1 MIQSFRVRDGRRRPD
16 ARASSPVPRSRR
28 RVALVAAAA
37 IALSGI
43 GLGTASPAHAA
54 PLPQQVFD
62 FTSPSGTDWV
72 VPAGITE
79 VVVGLRGGR
88 GGFTERANGGSGA
101 DFGVTIPVKTGDR
114 LTVFAGQPARGKGD
128 ERIGG
133 AGFVSGGDGGKG
145 SLLGAS
151 AGGGG
156 GASAV
161 KLNGE
166 LIAVAGGGGGGGGYT
181 GKPMVSLS
189 LWDLAAVIAA
199 AGGYQGESSGSVNFG
214 HVRGGEGGHNAGS
227 SYDGKTITMFPATAG
242 AGKHPGGIGQN
253 AKNDPSFSRY
263 KKPGA
268 NGGSASTS
276 TSGGGGGGGGGGWP
290 ASGTGGGGGR
300 TFLGYTAGSGG
311 GAGLSWVTDAVPGV
325 RIDRD
330 ARRPEDRHDYFGP
343 LAETGTVRIMI
354 PMRSTTTV
362 SAPAQA
368 MTGEQI
374 RVRVRTADTRT
385 PNTPLDGWVDL
396 YQGSTRV
403 AYGTTDGD
411 RTFTVPGLGV
421 GTHEFRAE
429 FQPRAD
435 QRDFRER
442 STYSSGTA
450 TVTVAEPSLQQ
461 PGPGEVASRTALTVL
476 TTPATFGDTLMLGAS
491 VTLDGPVNLS
501 GQPVSF
507 EVDGTVVASSPLIY
521 SGAGRFSTLIPFSMV
536 PTAGEHEV
544 VARFPGVADAD
555 PATPDA
561 LPSVSDPMTFSVA
574 QAPTTTRIMTAP
586 ATVRAFTPV
595 DVEATVT
602 SATRG
607 LSGSAVLL
615 ADGSPLMYAPL
626 MPGGTVLFDDVM
638 LPTGAERLT
647 VSYLG
652 DPGGNF
658 TMSTSA
664 EHPVSITPVETAIAL
679 ALSSSGIRAD
689 ESVTLTATVTP
700 AQPGVTTDPRGAVE
714 FLLDGDVVRTV
725 PAGMDGDPESD
736 DGEARFEV
744 EADTLPIGTHSVTAR
759 FVPAPGFGAS
769 TSDAAE
775 LEVRGIATVLT
786 PRTSTIAGTPANP
799 AFVELRATVSGDET
813 RRAVA
818 GDAVDGHVE
827 ARLGA
832 DPLGDPLVL
841 VDGAGT
847 LAFPGLPV
855 GAHEVTL
862 RFVPDSAAMLESSTT
877 VTVTVTED
885 VAPGGDDDETAPGGG
900 DEQPVPGGDGEASPG
915 VDGALPSTGGDSTGM
930 LLLALS
936 LIVGAGVMFVVARLR
951 RSKA

>member
-1 MIQSFRVRDGRRRPD
+1 M
-16 ARASSPVPRSRR
+16 
-28 RVALVAAAA
+28 ALVTAAA

-43 GLGTASPAHAA
+43 GLGAASPAHAA
-54 PLPQQVFD
+54 PMPQQIFE

-72 VPAGITE
+72 VPAGVTE
-79 VVVGLRGGR
+79 VVLGLRGGR
-88 GGFTERANGGSGA
+88 GGFVERTNGGRGA

-151 AGGGG
+151 GGGGG

-181 GKPMVSLS
+181 GKPKVSLS
-189 LWDLAAVIAA
+189 LWDLAAIIAA
-199 AGGYQGESSGSVNFG
+199 AGGYHGESSGSGTFG
-214 HVRGGEGGHNAGS
+214 HVRGGEGASNAGS

-253 AKNDPSFSRY
+253 ATNDPSFSRY

-330 ARRPEDRHDYFGP
+330 ARRPEDMHDYFGP

-362 SAPAQA
+362 SAPAHLE
-368 MTGEQI
+368 TGAQI
-374 RVRVRTADTRT
+374 PVRVRTADTRT

-403 AYGTTDGD
+403 AYGTTSGD
-411 RTFTVPGLGV
+411 RIFRLPGLPA

-429 FQPRAD
+429 FRPHAD

-442 STYSSGTA
+442 STFSSGA
-450 TVTVAEPSLQQ
+450 VTVTVSEPSPQQ
-461 PGPGEVASRTALTVL
+461 PEPGDVPSSTTLTVL
-476 TTPATFGDTLMLGAS
+476 TTPSTFGDVLVLGAS
-491 VTLDGPVNLS
+491 VALGGPVDLS
-501 GQPVSF
+501 GQLVSF
-507 EVDGTVVASSPLIY
+507 EVDGVGVGSIPLIY
-521 SGAGRFSTLIPFSMV
+521 KGAGRFGTLFPVTMV
-536 PTAGEHEV
+536 PPAGDHEV

-555 PATPDA
+555 PLTPDA
-561 LPSVSDPMTFSVA
+561 LPSVSDPVTFSVV
-574 QAPTTTRIMTAP
+574 QAPTTTRISSAPTTA
-586 ATVRAFTPV
+586 RAFTPV
-595 DVEATVT
+595 DVEAAVT
-602 SATRG
+602 SVTGG
-607 LSGSAVLL
+607 LGGSAVLL

-626 MPGGTVLFDDVM
+626 AAGGTVLFDDVV
-638 LPTGAERLT
+638 LPWGAERLT
-647 VSYLG
+647 VAYLG
-652 DPGGNF
+652 DVDGNF
-658 TMSTSA
+658 AMSTSA
-664 EHPVSITPVETAIAL
+664 EHPVSITPVATTTAL
-679 ALSSSGIRAD
+679 AVSSSGIRAD
-689 ESVTLTATVTP
+689 EPVTLTATVTT

-714 FLLDGDVVRTV
+714 FLLDGDVVHTV
-725 PAGMDGDPESD
+725 PAGMDSDAETD
-736 DGEARFEV
+736 DGEARFEI
-744 EADTLPIGTHSVTAR
+744 EADTLPIGTHRVTAQ
-759 FVPAPGFGAS
+759 FVPAPGFAAS

-786 PRTSTIAGTPANP
+786 PRASTIAGTPANP
-799 AFVELRATVSGDET
+799 ASVDLTATVDGSKS
-813 RRAVA
+813 RRAAA

-827 ARLGA
+827 VRLGA

-855 GAHEVTL
+855 GTHAVTL

-885 VAPGGDDDETAPGGG
+885 VAPGGG
-900 DEQPVPGGDGEASPG
+900 DQEPGGDNASSPG
-915 VDGALPSTGGDSTGM
+915 ANGILPSTGADSTGM
-930 LLLALS
+930 LLLALA
-936 LIVGAGVMFVVARLR
+936 LIVGAGAMFVIARMR